1 MKKILVLL
9 GLFAP
14 AAVHAQDS
22 GYSVARYV
30 CDRQVEFDVT
40 YANVAP
46 SPISVLSVEGR
57 QVTLELQPG
66 GSGAKYGMSGDQPGY
81 VWWTKGDE
89 AMLLWGANDEEQ
101 TLLTCTRQP

>member
-1 MKKILVLL
+1 MIKIVVLL
-9 GLFAP
+9 GLVAST
-14 AAVHAQDS
+14 AVYAQDS

-30 CDRQVEFDVT
+30 CDRQVEFVVT

-46 SPISVLSVEGR
+46 NPISVLSVEGR
-57 QVTLELQPG
+57 QVTLELKPG

-89 AMLLWGANDEEQ
+89 GLLLWDANDEEQ
-101 TLLTCTRQP
+101 TLLTCVRQP